1 MWGENTQF
9 KDLKTVFR
17 SIMVLCSTHTHTHTE
32 IHTGV
37 III

>member
-17 SIMVLCSTHTHTHTE
+17 SIMVLCSTHTHTE